1 MITACTSLQPPRT
14 APHCRTALAAFA
26 LVTRAVPP
34 QSPVVSPRARPP
46 ATCAAPCRAIPAR
59 RSLLALGVLGIV
71 SFPPLR
77 GGAGSFTR
85 APLVGK
91 PGLAMF
97 ARAPTAGG
105 GDKPLTELLQTSK
118 EACDAIGA
126 MVRRFY
132 TAINSDTSTL
142 KADKS
147 VFTIADGVVQELLTE
162 YLFAGDGKFRA
173 IVGEEDESKCNIQQR
188 PYTVDTLTVPAEF
201 SDLIDATREVGT
213 ALQALTLGRATQ
225 PALLCRHKCYN
236 TYTHTHTHT
245 PTHTHTHTHKHTQGL
260 SSQLD
265 LSAEDLAT
273 LQEYMAERKQKKQAA
288 GEL

>member
-77 GGAGSFTR
+77 GGAGAFTR

-97 ARAPTAGG
+97 ARALTAGG
-105 GDKPLTELLQTSK
+105 GEKPLMELLQTSK

-126 MVRRFY
+126 MVRPQVSSSWVPRTPRLKWRNCRFMY
-132 TAINSDTSTL
+132 SLSI
-142 KADKS
+142 
-147 VFTIADGVVQELLTE
+147 
-162 YLFAGDGKFRA
+162 
-173 IVGEEDESKCNIQQR
+173 
-188 PYTVDTLTVPAEF
+188 PARRGAC
-201 SDLIDATREVGT
+201 I
-213 ALQALTLGRATQ
+213 
-225 PALLCRHKCYN
+225 ALLPSAF
-236 TYTHTHTHT
+236 T
-245 PTHTHTHTHKHTQGL
+245 P
-260 SSQLD
+260 
-265 LSAEDLAT
+265 
-273 LQEYMAERKQKKQAA
+273 
-288 GEL
+288 